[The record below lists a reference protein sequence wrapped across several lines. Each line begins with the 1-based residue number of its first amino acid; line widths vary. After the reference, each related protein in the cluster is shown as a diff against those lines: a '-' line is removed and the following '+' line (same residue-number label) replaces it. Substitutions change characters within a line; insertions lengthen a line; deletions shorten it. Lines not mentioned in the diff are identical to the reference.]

1 MNTMTRK
8 NIGLIAALA
17 LMIMPML
24 GCSLLNRVTNP
35 ATLTSQQAIALVQ
48 IAGVPYIDDYYVET
62 VGEEEAQATS
72 QIGPA
77 TTVPGWSASY
87 DGNTSE
93 WKVQGPVETHSWGE
107 CLTVWSLSEKES
119 KIRLIGFNC
128 D

>member
-1 MNTMTRK
+1 MNTMTKK

-24 GCSLLNRVTNP
+24 GCSVLDRIINP
-35 ATLTSQQAIALVQ
+35 PQLTSQQAIAIVQ

-77 TTVPGWSASY
+77 TTVPGWSATY
-87 DGNTSE
+87 EGDGE
-93 WKVQGPVETHSWGE
+93 WKIQGPVETNSWGE
-107 CLTVWSLSEKES
+107 CLTVWNLSEKNS
-119 KIRLIGFNC
+119 KINLIGFNC